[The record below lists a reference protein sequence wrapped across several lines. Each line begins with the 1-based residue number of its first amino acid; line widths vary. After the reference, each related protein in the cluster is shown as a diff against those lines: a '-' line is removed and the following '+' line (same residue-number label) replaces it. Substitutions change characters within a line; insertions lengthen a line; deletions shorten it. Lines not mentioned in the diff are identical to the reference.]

1 MLVNLFATPARRNFL
16 FAALYM
22 SEGAPIGFLW
32 WALPTKLRAAGL
44 PIEQITTLTSLF
56 VLPWA
61 FKFLWAPLIDTL
73 RSERWT
79 FRSWIL
85 TMQLFMGLTLLPL
98 FWLNFASDFSWIAFF
113 LIAHAVCAATQ
124 DVSIDALCIST
135 TTHHERGAING
146 WMQAGML
153 AGRALLGGGAL
164 VLSSHVGD
172 RWIIA
177 LLIAVIWLPSVLLL
191 ASREPRAAIP
201 FGSAEGT
208 RGRDFLSLLK
218 TILRQ
223 RTTWFGLLFAA
234 LAGAGFEAV
243 GAVAGPFLLDHG
255 GSSSEVGWF
264 FLLPVIVCMSGG
276 ALLGGYLA
284 DRFQRRRVVAVFL
297 VLMATIIFALA
308 GADVMIDTPSSISL
322 VVLMGVL
329 YVGIGLFTSSSYALL
344 MDVSH
349 PRLAAT
355 QFSAFMGATNLCE
368 SWSSFAVGTLVGGF
382 GYPAA
387 FVAMAVA
394 SFLALPFLKGLRID

>member
-1 MLVNLFATPARRNFL
+1 MNLFATPARRNLL

-44 PIEQITTLTSLF
+44 PIEQITTLTSLL

-98 FWLNFASDFSWIAFF
+98 FWLDFASDFSWIAFF

-124 DVSIDALCIST
+124 DVSIDALCISVT
-135 TTHHERGAING
+135 VHHDRGAING

-153 AGRALLGGGAL
+153 SSRALLGGGAL

-172 RWIIA
+172 QWVIA

-191 ASREPRAAIP
+191 ASREPQAAIP
-201 FGSAEGT
+201 FGSAGGT
-208 RGRDFLSLLK
+208 RGREFLSLLK

-223 RTTWFGLLFAA
+223 RITWFGLLFAA

-243 GAVAGPFLLDHG
+243 GAVAGPFLLDRG
-255 GSSSEVGWF
+255 VASSEVGWF

-276 ALLGGYLA
+276 ALAGGYLS
-284 DRFQRRRVVAVFL
+284 DRFQRRRVVAVFI
-297 VLMATIIFALA
+297 VLMAVVITALA
-308 GADVMIDTPSSISL
+308 GADVLLDAPSSISL
-322 VVLMGVL
+322 MVLLGVL
-329 YVGIGLFTSSSYALL
+329 YVSIGLFTSSSYALL

-368 SWSSFAVGTLVGGF
+368 SWSAFAIGGLVGGF
-382 GYPAA
+382 GYPPA
-387 FVAMAVA
+387 FVVMAILSLA
-394 SFLALPFLKGLRID
+394 SL